1 MDGGIY
7 LLPQEGPLVRM
18 VRRPYDSE
26 SALQL
31 LLAQYPSLLAG
42 DQIDSARPRRW
53 LLVAREAPLPD
64 GLEGP
69 GRWAVDHLFLDQEG
83 VATLVEVKRSGD
95 SRLRREVV
103 GQMLDYAAHVAHA
116 WTPQDI
122 RELFERRCAREGL
135 DSVGLLADLL
145 ERVCGPE
152 DFWEQV
158 KDNLALG
165 RLRLVFVADQI
176 PPELARVVSF
186 LNRQMDPAQVLA
198 LELQQYVGG
207 SFTVLTPHLVGA
219 SHPAPPRKSSGPRPK
234 RSPTPAAFF
243 AVLES
248 HRGAWEAA
256 VAHRITEWASR
267 GGMHLIW
274 ERETVENL
282 CRFMVTHEEHDYQLF
297 SLSSAGEVQINF
309 RWYPYKPPFD
319 RTEKRLALRK
329 LLNTIPEV
337 RLPVESVTE
346 MASLPLSVLLTEPAL
361 RAFLDALEWALAEI
375 RLSFYS
381 QSGFPLPPLGSEV
394 YPPAALRPPAVAEVF
409 PPTKK
414 QSAAVK

>member
-1 MDGGIY
+1 
-7 LLPQEGPLVRM
+7 
-18 VRRPYDSE
+18 
-26 SALQL
+26 
-31 LLAQYPSLLAG
+31 
-42 DQIDSARPRRW
+42 
-53 LLVAREAPLPD
+53 LVAREASLPENLD
-64 GLEGP
+64 GP
-69 GRWAVDHLFLDQEG
+69 GRWSVDHLFLDQEG
-83 VATLVEVKRSGD
+83 VVTLVEVKRSSD
-95 SRLRREVV
+95 PRLRREVV
-103 GQMLDYAAHVAHA
+103 GQMLDYAAHMAHA
-116 WTPQDI
+116 WSSQAI
-122 RELFERRCAREGL
+122 RELFENRCTRDGL
-135 DSVGLLADLL
+135 DSVRLLADLL
-145 ERVCGPE
+145 ERLCGPE

-158 KDNLALG
+158 RENLALG
-165 RLRLVFVADQI
+165 RIRLVFVADQV
-176 PPELARVVSF
+176 PPELARVVHF
-186 LNRQMDPAQVLA
+186 LNGQMDPAQVLA
-198 LELQQYVGG
+198 LEIQQYVGVN
-207 SFTVLTPHLVGA
+207 FTMLTPRLVGVA
-219 SHPAPPRKSSGPRPK
+219 HPAPPRKSASTRPK

-267 GGMHLIW
+267 SGMHLIW

-309 RWYPYKPPFD
+309 RWYPKKPPFD

-329 LLNTIPEV
+329 LLNTIPDV

-346 MASLPLSVLLTEPAL
+346 LASIPVSALLTEPAL

-394 YPPAALRPPAVAEVF
+394 YPPAEVREAEAVPAANA
-409 PPTKK
+409 P
-414 QSAAVK
+414 

>member
-7 LLPQEGPLVRM
+7 LLPHEGALVRM

-31 LLAQYPSLLAG
+31 LLAQYPNLLAG

-53 LLVAREAPLPD
+53 LLIAREAPLPASLD
-64 GLEGP
+64 GP

-83 VATLVEVKRSGD
+83 VTTLVEVKRSGD
-95 SRLRREVV
+95 PRLRREVV
-103 GQMLDYAAHVAHA
+103 GQMLDYASHVAHA
-116 WTPQDI
+116 WSPQAI
-122 RELFERRCAREGL
+122 RQLFEHRCAREGL
-135 DSVGLLADLL
+135 DSAHLLADLL

-158 KDNLALG
+158 RENLSQG
-165 RLRLVFVADQI
+165 RVRLVFVADQI
-176 PPELARVVSF
+176 PAELARVVDF
-186 LNRQMDPAQVLA
+186 LNTQMDPAQVLA
-198 LELQQYVGG
+198 LEIQQYVGG

-219 SHPAPPRKSSGPRPK
+219 SHPAPPRKAASAKPK

-243 AVLES
+243 AVMES
-248 HRGAWEAA
+248 RRGAWEAA

-274 ERETVENL
+274 ERDTVENL

-297 SLSSAGEVQINF
+297 TLSSAGDVEINF

-329 LLNTIPEV
+329 LLNTIPDV
-337 RLPVESVTE
+337 HLSVECVTE
-346 MASLPLSVLLTEPAL
+346 VASISVSALLTEPAL

-381 QSGFPLPPLGSEV
+381 QTGFPLPPLGSEV
-394 YPPAALRPPAVAEVF
+394 YPPRALRQPAVATAGGA
-409 PPTKK
+409 P
-414 QSAAVK
+414 SAT